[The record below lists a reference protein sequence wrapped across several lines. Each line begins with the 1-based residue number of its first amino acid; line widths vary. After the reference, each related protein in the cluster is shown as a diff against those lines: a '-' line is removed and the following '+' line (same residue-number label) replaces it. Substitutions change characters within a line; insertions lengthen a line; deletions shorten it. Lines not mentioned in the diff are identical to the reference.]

1 MDIWGIKGIE
11 AESELL
17 SSIVM
22 FLKNI
27 GLTSL
32 DVKIKVIYNNYYI
45 VSNYFLT
52 FYHSY

>member
-11 AESELL
+11 AEAELL

-22 FLKNI
+22 FFKNI

-32 DVKIKVIYNNYYI
+32 DVKIKVNYY
-45 VSNYFLT
+45 NYFNYSDIYLVL
-52 FYHSY
+52 YI